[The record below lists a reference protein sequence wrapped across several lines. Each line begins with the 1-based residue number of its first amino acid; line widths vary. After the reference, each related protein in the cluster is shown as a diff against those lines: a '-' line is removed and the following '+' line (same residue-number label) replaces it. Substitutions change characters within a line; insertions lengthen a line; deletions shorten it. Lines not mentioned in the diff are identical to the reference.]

1 MGSSKKVASGVIWGT
16 IYNIVNGIYGF
27 VSVPILI
34 NYFGKAEYGLIGLAM
49 SVNVYLRLMDLGFN
63 STNVRF
69 FAAWLAK
76 KDYDKTQK
84 MFQTSLAFYGSVG
97 LLNALI
103 LFAVSLF
110 TQQLF
115 HLDPD
120 QDTILKN
127 LLYVLMVSAIV
138 SWYSSCFDQLIR
150 ATENVG
156 WIQRRS
162 FIPKLSQ
169 IAVLLLTVLA
179 HLSIELYFLLTTF
192 SMFLIIPLSVKKI
205 RQETPFVSFL
215 PKWNLPILKEILP
228 YCLNI
233 FSFSIFQFSF
243 YNLRPVFLGMQGTI
257 ESVAD
262 FRVLNQVISLITLFA
277 GSFMGALLPSASKI
291 VATKN
296 KEAYYKI
303 AYDGTKYIS
312 IVICFCSFGMMT
324 VGTDVIK
331 MYVGDDYL
339 NLIPW
344 FYLWLLCILGDH
356 NRAISSLLL
365 AGNDIRVIAY
375 MSAAACFVGLP
386 VSWFLIPHYQVGG
399 VVLGFCAYMLIQML
413 FYYIYYYPRKMKIDS
428 RRVLLH
434 SLLPY
439 VACGVALFL
448 IINQVLAFHYPPLW
462 NFLLKGTLFA
472 VVYGAFALAIST
484 KTDRAYIRSLIKR
497 K

>member
-16 IYNIVNGIYGF
+16 IYNIVNGVYGF

-49 SVNVYLRLMDLGFN
+49 SINVYLRLMDLGFS

-69 FAAWLAK
+69 FSAWLAK
-76 KDYDKTQK
+76 NDYAKTLK
-84 MFQTSLAFYGSVG
+84 MFQTSLAFYGCVG

-103 LFAVSLF
+103 IFIVSLF
-110 TQQLF
+110 SFELF
-115 HLDPD
+115 HLEPE
-120 QDTILKN
+120 QDAILKN

-162 FIPKLSQ
+162 FIPKFSQ
-169 IAVLLLTVLA
+169 IIVLFLTVYA
-179 HLSIELYFLLTTF
+179 KLSIEWYFLLTTF
-192 SMFLIIPLSVKKI
+192 SMFLIIPLSITKI
-205 RQETPFVSFL
+205 RKETPFIKFM
-215 PKWNLPILKEILP
+215 PKWNFPILKEILP

-243 YNLRPVFLGMQGTI
+243 HNLRPVFLGMQGSV

-262 FRVLNQVISLITLFA
+262 YRVLNGIIALISLFA
-277 GSFMGALLPSASKI
+277 GSFMGALLPSSSKV
-291 VATKN
+291 VATGN
-296 KEAYYKI
+296 KEAYYRI

-312 IVICFCSFGMMT
+312 IVVCFCCFGMMT
-324 VGTDVIK
+324 VGTDLIRL
-331 MYVGDDYL
+331 YVGDSYL
-339 NLIPW
+339 YLIPW
-344 FYLWLLCILGDH
+344 FYLWLICTIGNH
-356 NRAISSLLL
+356 NQAMSSLLL
-365 AGNDIRVIAY
+365 SGSDIRALSY
-375 MSAAACFVGLP
+375 SSAVASVTGLIL
-386 VSWFLIPHYQVGG
+386 SWFLIPYFQVGG
-399 VVLGFCAYMLIQML
+399 VVIAFVAYNIIQQL
-413 FYYIYYYPRKMKIDS
+413 FFYVYYYPRKMAIDS

-439 VACGVALFL
+439 IICGTVLFL
-448 IINQVLAFHYPPLW
+448 IIDEVLNFQFQPLW

-472 VVYGAFALAIST
+472 IMFIVFVVVTST
-484 KTDRAYIRSLIKR
+484 KADRQYVMSLIK
-497 K
+497 KK

>member
-16 IYNIVNGIYGF
+16 IYNIVNGVYGF
-27 VSVPILI
+27 VSVPMLI

-69 FAAWLAK
+69 FSAWLAK
-76 KDYDKTQK
+76 KEFTKTLQ
-84 MFQTSLAFYGSVG
+84 MFQTSLAFYGSIG

-103 LFAVSLF
+103 LFVVSLF
-110 TQQLF
+110 SQQLF
-115 HLDPD
+115 HLEPE
-120 QDTILKN
+120 QDAILRN
-127 LLYVLMVSAIV
+127 LLYILMISAIV

-156 WIQRRS
+156 WIQKRS

-169 IAVLLLTVLA
+169 IIVLFLTVWG
-179 HLSIELYFLLTTF
+179 HFGIELYFMLTTF

-205 RQETPFVSFL
+205 RKETPFIRFM
-215 PKWNLPILKEILP
+215 PKWNFPILKEILP

-243 YNLRPVFLGMQGTI
+243 YNLRPVFLGIQGTV

-262 FRVLNQVISLITLFA
+262 FRVLNGVISLITLFA

-291 VATKN
+291 VATGN
-296 KEAYYKI
+296 KEAYYRI

-312 IVICFCSFGMMT
+312 IVLCFCIFGMMT
-324 VGTDVIK
+324 VGVDVIK
-331 MYVGDDYL
+331 LYVGYDYL
-339 NLIPW
+339 YLIPW
-344 FYLWLLCILGDH
+344 FYLWLLCILGNH
-356 NRAISSLLL
+356 NQAMSSLLL
-365 AGNDIRVIAY
+365 SGSDIRALSY
-375 MSAAACFVGLP
+375 STMAASVVGLIL
-386 VSWFLIPHYQVGG
+386 SWVLIPRFQVGG

-413 FYYIYYYPRKMKIDS
+413 FYYFYYYPRKMNINS
-428 RRVLLH
+428 CRMFLY

-439 VACGVALFL
+439 VLCGGVLFF
-448 IINQVLAFHYPPLW
+448 IINDILSFHFPPLW
-462 NFLLKGTLFA
+462 NFMLKGSIFA
-472 VVYGAFALAIST
+472 IVYAIFVLAVST
-484 KTDRAYIRSLIKR
+484 KADRTFVSSLMR
-497 K
+497 KK